1 MSPLPASAL
10 EMNPRNLWAVW
21 SASNPVFVKTGVAAA
36 VEQDWVL
43 ASEGKRGLDEI
54 VSQTANR
61 FVAALPLEDL
71 LKAWAVLEEIERSW
85 ISKTFERLLPFSVAS
100 YVVLVKDQ
108 NDAFGWHA
116 LRARSPEEA
125 IEAASA
131 FGDVISCGQLDDLKT
146 VVDTG
151 RSIVDRADYTRVL
164 ADARPES
171 SEHPAWWLFSRQKP
185 HLMGAAHQLLRG

>member
-1 MSPLPASAL
+1 MSPLPTSAL
-10 EMNPRNLWAVW
+10 EMTPRNLWAVW

-43 ASEGKRGLDEI
+43 ASEGPQGLEEI
-54 VSQTANR
+54 VSQSANR

-85 ISKTFERLLPFSVAS
+85 IGKTLERLLPFAMAS
-100 YVVLVKDQ
+100 YVVLVKDRH
-108 NDAFGWHA
+108 DAFEWHS

-131 FGDVISCGQLDDLKT
+131 FGDVISCGRLDDLKT
-146 VVDTG
+146 VIDAG
-151 RSIVDRADYTRVL
+151 QSILARTDYTRIL

-171 SEHPAWWLFSRQKP
+171 PEHPAWWLFSRQKP